1 MDDMTAL
8 IWPAGKAVG
17 CEIIKGLNRTC
28 LRGWLPSWGVCKESD
43 SASFLGQVRWDVI
56 WGNGVRIWRSMKRG
70 AITRGGRS
78 PIERFILQPETRVPS
93 ESL

>member
-56 WGNGVRIWRSMKRG
+56 WGNGVRFLEKY
-70 AITRGGRS
+70 
-78 PIERFILQPETRVPS
+78 ETRCDHKRR
-93 ESL
+93 